1 MEYDRQVAER
11 GWEEP
16 TWFKVYVCMM
26 SGKVIVV
33 DVSSRHTFEQVKF
46 WIWIKEGFVPYQQHL
61 VWGTHEV
68 DDTYRIKETC
78 EVSLIVEDQ
87 VYAMYKV
94 LIWSDRLNLD
104 RAGDGIEWV
113 QMMINLATCRRTW
126 GEHGMFTDAE
136 LGKLRVMLATHDG
149 WTFAVSLAH
158 TAPGMKDVEGHA
170 EWAREEPTWFNMYV
184 HMMSDK
190 VIVVNAKIVEVDR
203 VYQEVLSSTVHSR
216 MTLFLL

>member
-1 MEYDRQVAER
+1 MECSRQVVER
-11 GWEEP
+11 GWVEP
-16 TWFKVYVCMM
+16 TWFKIYVRMM

-136 LGKLRVMLATHDG
+136 LGKLRVMLATHYRLGCVDPLIMPDNSSEDSRLKIV
-149 WTFAVSLAH
+149 TAPALAVSAVAPAH
-158 TAPGMKDVEGHA
+158 TAPGMEDAEGGA
-170 EWAREEPTWFNMYV
+170 EWGWEEPTWFNIYV
-184 HMMSDK
+184 HMM
-190 VIVVNAKIVEVDR
+190 
-203 VYQEVLSSTVHSR
+203 
-216 MTLFLL
+216 